1 MENGS
6 HNYLGFLNNETNNY
20 KEGNQTV
27 TAETFVFSVQNLLHH
42 TFMHEL

>member
-6 HNYLGFLNNETNNY
+6 HKCLGFLNSETNNY

-27 TAETFVFSVQNLLHH
+27 TAETFAFSVQNLLHH